1 MRFLYISLRKKYEYE
16 YDDNP
21 SEPDYYDIR
30 PLRLDPL
37 SSLQRLKIISTD
49 RYREISAFVDEL
61 TLMKMILTS
70 STAPVPIHSIIL
82 ESSFLEHYQVPSDAI
97 LASPIFVDLCTV
109 EVAVTDYPYAD
120 YHTVPIS
127 YRE

>member
-1 MRFLYISLRKKYEYE
+1 M
-16 YDDNP
+16 
-21 SEPDYYDIR
+21 
-30 PLRLDPL
+30 
-37 SSLQRLKIISTD
+37 
-49 RYREISAFVDEL
+49 DEL

>member
-16 YDDNP
+16 YDDKP

-37 SSLQRLKIISTD
+37 SSLQGLKIISTD
-49 RYREISAFVDEL
+49 RYCEISAFVDEL
-61 TLMKMILTS
+61 TLMEMILTS

-82 ESSFLEHYQVPSDAI
+82 ESSFLEHYQVPSIIESDK
-97 LASPIFVDLCTV
+97 
-109 EVAVTDYPYAD
+109 
-120 YHTVPIS
+120 
-127 YRE
+127 